1 MLAFLK
7 VLSFLFSFHFIQSGH
22 HIPDDSQFSISDPEL
37 SPEIQLIES
46 TVPFERPVVL
56 WNPVYPTPFA
66 HKNSSCCIF
75 YLSERCCHLPM
86 CPSQKS
92 EGLSFPLPSP
102 ESVTNS
108 CLFCFLPVSQLHP
121 CFSVSITTSLGSPV
135 DAGHPISLLNLTE
148 RDKSFNSTVISYH
161 SSADTLESKNTSGQ
175 NKKYRQDV
183 LNSLAMSCG

>member
-7 VLSFLFSFHFIQSGH
+7 VLSFLFSFHFIQSGY

-37 SPEIQLIES
+37 SPEIQLRVNCS
-46 TVPFERPVVL
+46 PWATCGLV
-56 WNPVYPTPFA
+56 NPVYPTHFA

-86 CPSQKS
+86 CPSKKS
-92 EGLSFPLPSP
+92 EGLSLPLPSP

-121 CFSVSITTSLGSPV
+121 CFSISITTSLGSPV

-148 RDKSFNSTVISYH
+148 WDKSFNSTVILI
-161 SSADTLESKNTSGQ
+161 TLLLTLLSPKACQVRTKSIA
-175 NKKYRQDV
+175 R
-183 LNSLAMSCG
+183 MF